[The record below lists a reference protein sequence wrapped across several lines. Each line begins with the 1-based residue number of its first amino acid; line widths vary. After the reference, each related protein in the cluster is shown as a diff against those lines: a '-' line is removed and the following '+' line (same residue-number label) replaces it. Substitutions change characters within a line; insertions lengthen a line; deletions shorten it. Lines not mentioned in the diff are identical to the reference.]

1 MAKCKKLLLCLLV
14 LSLLLTAAAC
24 GKQGAKEVDP
34 SGYYPLKSIQ
44 KDGEEVDP
52 ATLGME
58 KEEAFLLLNEDG
70 TAALCLFGELTDLTW
85 KNGKLR
91 PVEGEDTDPIAFTLE
106 EKLLTFELED
116 MQFTFRLSKDD
127 PPDLDE
133 VREALSKP
141 ILPDG
146 VYVLDSIEAEGVT
159 MDAAQL
165 KDLGINAYIE
175 FFDDGTGTLAT
186 VTGEAED
193 FTWEDGTI
201 FSDGDKLTYTLDG
214 DTLTVK
220 EEEGTMVFIAGEK
233 PEITPPVTTPD
244 PDEDDLPSGRYSLT
258 AVTVD
263 GQTVSGDDLVTAGLS
278 DSYIEF
284 RNNGT
289 ATISAMGST
298 EELTWSG
305 TTLTDSVGIKQS
317 YLYDDDT
324 VTIEMNGMKMV
335 FSETDPDDPA
345 DDFADYWDGDWYGWW
360 MIDNGTGDYA
370 ELSGSWWDICAEIDM
385 EENGAGTMV
394 FWDEDFT
401 QTEPLGTVNVQIS
414 KGDSSAPHGYLS
426 SGGGLF
432 ECGEIGKDDWAVSP
446 DENDYADCLVFTGT
460 MVSSTNSEDS
470 YEYMIVLRPWGKLWD
485 DMEEDSRPYYY
496 TDWYLPLI
504 EAGEDM
510 PDHITT
516 E

>member
-24 GKQGAKEVDP
+24 SKEKAQEVDP

-52 ATLGME
+52 AALGME

-85 KNGKLR
+85 NNGKLR
-91 PVEGEDTDPIAFTLE
+91 PVEGEDTDPISFTLE
-106 EKLLTFELED
+106 EKLLTFEMED

-133 VREALSKP
+133 LREALSKP
-141 ILPDG
+141 VLPDG
-146 VYVLDSIEAEGVT
+146 VYVLDSMEAEGVT
-159 MDAAQL
+159 IDAAQL
-165 KDLGINAYIE
+165 KELGISAYME
-175 FFDDGTGTLAT
+175 FFDDGTGTSASILGDT
-186 VTGEAED
+186 ED
-193 FTWEDGTI
+193 FTWEEGAI
-201 FSDGDKLTYTLDG
+201 FSDGEKLSYTLDG
-214 DTLTVK
+214 DTLTV
-220 EEEGTMVFIAGEK
+220 ETEDGTMIFLPGEK
-233 PEITPPVTTPD
+233 PEITPSVPTPE
-244 PDEDDLPSGRYSLT
+244 PDTDELPSGKYSLT
-258 AVTVD
+258 AVSVG
-263 GQTVSGDDLVTAGLS
+263 GQTVSGEDLVTAGLS

-284 RNNGT
+284 HKDGT
-289 ATISAMGST
+289 ATISVMGST
-298 EELTWSG
+298 DELIWSG
-305 TTLTDSVGIKQS
+305 TTLTDSLGVKQS
-317 YLYDDDT
+317 YLFEDDT
-324 VTIEMNGMKMV
+324 VTIDMNGTKMV
-335 FSETDPDDPA
+335 FSADDPA
-345 DDFADYWDGDWYGWW
+345 DALADYWDGGWYGWW
-360 MIDNGTGDYA
+360 IIDNGTGYYT
-370 ELSGSWWDICAEIDM
+370 ELSDSWWDICAEIDI

-401 QTEPLGTVNVQIS
+401 QAEPLGAVNVQIS
-414 KGDSSAPHGYLS
+414 EGDSSAPHGYLRS
-426 SGGGLF
+426 EGGSF

-446 DENDYADCLVFTGT
+446 DENEYADCLILTGT

-485 DMEEDSRPYYY
+485 DTEEDFLPYYY